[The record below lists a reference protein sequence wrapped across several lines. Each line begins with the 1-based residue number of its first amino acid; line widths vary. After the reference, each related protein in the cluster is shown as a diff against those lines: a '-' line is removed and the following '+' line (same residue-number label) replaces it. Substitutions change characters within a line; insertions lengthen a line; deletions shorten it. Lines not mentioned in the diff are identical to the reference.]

1 MEINEKSIGN
11 AKNLKLVCVTAT
23 GTNNLDKEYLDS
35 ELKRIGQSRLIG
47 VDEFINSLV
56 DITSGDINS
65 GDIYRIDVKDDKLWV
80 EKMY

>member
-1 MEINEKSIGN
+1 M
-11 AKNLKLVCVTAT
+11 
-23 GTNNLDKEYLDS
+23 DKEYLDS